1 MDDEKEERRGRLIF
15 RWVAGG
21 ESAVRPSVGGQIDL
35 GFPVCPYFQK
45 EATATVTVRGTEW
58 RRGEPG
64 GWGAEESGEEG
75 SGAGVGPLM
84 DLKCCH
90 CADEMR
96 MAKAQR
102 TMERE
107 GMEMTGEYY

>member
-1 MDDEKEERRGRLIF
+1 MEMRR
-15 RWVAGG
+15 AG
-21 ESAVRPSVGGQIDL
+21 Q
-35 GFPVCPYFQK
+35 
-45 EATATVTVRGTEW
+45 
-58 RRGEPG
+58 
-64 GWGAEESGEEG
+64 GAEEKGEEG

-107 GMEMTGEYY
+107 GGGDDGEVLLETSAVLGVSKTRRRVGEQRCSLKIN